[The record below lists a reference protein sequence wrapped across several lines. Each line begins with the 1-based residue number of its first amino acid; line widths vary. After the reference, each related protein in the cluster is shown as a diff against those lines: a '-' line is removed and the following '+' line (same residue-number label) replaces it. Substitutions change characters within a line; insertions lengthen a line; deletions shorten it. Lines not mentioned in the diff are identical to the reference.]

1 MTNAVSRPQT
11 ADRRPQTADRRPQTA
26 SSLLTRASSALSAAL
41 SPAGDGLRP
50 GFGIPTPTSTERGAP
65 SRRLLA
71 LLTAVLVL
79 WAGPVLAQT
88 PTATISPSGN
98 VNITEGGAAQAI
110 TVTLSNIPQDSTA
123 RFGILE
129 IRGLSSSTDVNLY
142 DSDPSM
148 GSPTALPLAAP
159 FGTVIPGHY
168 YRQWSSPGAHS
179 GTLNYW
185 VEVPLNNDYLE
196 EERSF
201 EIAFRIIGPNPY
213 PLLVL
218 SPTLTLKVA
227 PAPLPDPTGKPT
239 TPRSLVATAG
249 RGEVEIIWTAIS
261 DHSSN
266 TNFVNDV
273 HITKHQFRQ
282 STDSGINYGAW
293 TDIPDS
299 GYRGN
304 ASRHTIDNLR
314 DGTEYT
320 FQVRAVN
327 SCTVTPGCGES
338 GPTRA
343 ARAVTL
349 AAARY
354 RIDTIAG
361 GVGDGGPATAA
372 QFEEPNSVA
381 VDSSGNLYFPDAVND
396 RVRVVSPS
404 GVINTIA
411 GPGEGEADF
420 ATRGDGGPSTLAWL
434 NTPNGVA
441 LDSSGNLYIADS
453 ANGRVRKVDSG
464 VITTVAGTRTRG
476 YSGDGGQATAA
487 QFEFPDRVVVDSSG
501 NLYIS
506 DSSDARIRKVD
517 SAGVITTV
525 AGTGTGGYSGD
536 GGQATAAQINNPEG
550 MAVDSS
556 GNLYIADTTNNR
568 IRKVDTSGVITTVA
582 GNGSY
587 GYSGDGGQATAA
599 RLRRPEGVAV
609 DSSGNLYIADSRS
622 HRIRMVDT
630 SGVITTVAGI
640 GTNGISGD
648 GGAATS
654 ASVGWPS
661 DIKVD
666 GSGNLYIAQA
676 NSARIRKVDTSGVIS
691 TVAAGDNNFGGDGG
705 RAIFALLNE
714 PYEVAVD
721 SSGNLYI
728 ADTANSR
735 VRKVDP
741 EGVISTVAG
750 TGTRGYSGD
759 GGPATT
765 AELNSPQDVVVD
777 SAGNLYIADGT
788 GQQVRK
794 VDTSGVIRTVA
805 GTGTRAS
812 GRLVEGV
819 QATSTQL
826 AEPTG
831 VAVDSSGN
839 LYIAVSGSSTIR
851 KVDTSGVIRTVA
863 GRGGA
868 GHGGNGGPALL
879 AQFDNPSR
887 VAVDRAGNLYIS
899 DTANYWI
906 RKVDASS
913 GIITAFAGTGVYGFS
928 GDGGRASLA
937 RIALPSGMAL
947 DRSGNLY
954 FADTLNHW
962 IRKVD
967 TRGRISTIAGT
978 RVRGFAGDRGLATNA
993 QLYEPRGVA
1002 VDRAGNIYIA
1012 DTGNNRIRKLT
1023 PLPGSPGPP
1032 SSPSS
1037 PSSPPPPPPPP
1048 PNRPPTVTLSCAPC
1062 DVLRGG
1068 EAMLTATASDPDGDR
1083 LSYAWSVTGG
1093 VIAGADD
1100 TASVRWTAPEQL
1112 GTVTIRVE
1120 VSDGEGG
1127 RASAQV
1133 AIEVLTVLPERAAF
1147 DIEER
1152 GSASFTT
1159 SGQGDSARVGYGLI
1173 RSDPGTGTPSGIAL
1187 FQFRDSD
1194 GVLITEAAVP
1204 AAAPVRQGRIFAEVG
1219 DSVNTAVA
1227 FANPSA
1233 QPVDISFYLTDTA
1246 GTRSREGS
1254 FTLEAF
1260 QHQAELLNAAPFEAA
1275 GVEGTFTFQ
1284 ASAPLAVIA
1293 LRGAANQAGEWLWT
1307 TLPVTPLLPPPGLY
1321 SRTSTDPV
1329 VFPHFSDGQGWGT
1342 QVILINPTREPIAG
1356 TLEFLGT
1363 DAAPLTVTLE
1373 DDRTGASFPYSIAA
1387 HSAWRVDTAN
1397 PSDRMASGS
1406 LRATPDDVFPL
1417 VAAPS
1422 GLLLYSFTDGGKTV
1436 SLAGV
1441 PAVPSSTAFRV
1452 PVAAVGLLPGQPGNI
1467 HTSLALANPA
1477 NVGTRV
1483 SFEITR
1489 PDGSLLLPPA
1499 SITLRAGGQAS
1510 GLLTQ
1515 LFDLPED
1522 FSNGLLRVSA
1532 SNDGVSLAALRFYVN
1547 RRGEL
1552 KITNF
1557 WPRDETAPVTSEDR
1571 YFAHLADSAG
1581 WTTRLTLF
1589 SGTFGESGSGSLS
1602 LFWFP
1607 VE

>member
-1 MTNAVSRPQT
+1 M
-11 ADRRPQTADRRPQTA
+11 
-26 SSLLTRASSALSAAL
+26 
-41 SPAGDGLRP
+41 
-50 GFGIPTPTSTERGAP
+50 
-65 SRRLLA
+65 
-71 LLTAVLVL
+71 
-79 WAGPVLAQT
+79 LAQT

-98 VNITEGGAAQAI
+98 VNITEGGAALAI

-123 RFGILE
+123 NFGLLGIQ
-129 IRGLSSSTDVNLY
+129 GLSSAADVNLY

-148 GSPTALPLAAP
+148 GSPTALTLRTGSAI
-159 FGTVIPGHY
+159 VPGHFY
-168 YRQWSSPGAHS
+168 LQWNSPGANS

-185 VEVPLNNDYLE
+185 IVVPSNSIYFE
-196 EERSF
+196 EEKSF
-201 EIAFRIIGPNPY
+201 DIAFRIFGADPF
-213 PLLVL
+213 PLLVE

-227 PAPLPDPTGKPT
+227 EAPLPDPTGKPT
-239 TPRSLVATAG
+239 ATGQLRATPGMGAVTLTWDAIDAT
-249 RGEVEIIWTAIS
+249 
-261 DHSSN
+261 SSN
-266 TNFVNDV
+266 PNLLNDIQ
-273 HITKHQFRQ
+273 ITKHQVRR
-282 STDSGINYGAW
+282 STNGGASYGAW

-299 GYRGN
+299 AYRGSHAN
-304 ASRHTIDNLR
+304 TYTIDKLT
-314 DGTEYT
+314 DGREYT

-327 SCTVTPGCGES
+327 ECTATPGCGQS
-338 GPTRA
+338 YPAT
-343 ARAVTL
+343 AV
-349 AAARY
+349 AWPHSPARY

-381 VDSSGNLYFPDAVND
+381 VDSSGNVYFPDAVNN
-396 RVRVVSPS
+396 RVRWVGTS

-411 GPGEGEADF
+411 GPGEGDF

-434 NTPNGVA
+434 ATPNGVA

-453 ANGRVRKVDSG
+453 TNHRVRKVDSG
-464 VITTVAGTRTRG
+464 VISTVAGTGIRG

-487 QFEFPDRVVVDSSG
+487 QLDFPDRVVVDSSG

-506 DSSDARIRKVD
+506 DSSANRIRKVD
-517 SAGVITTV
+517 SSGVITTV

-536 GGQATAAQINNPEG
+536 TGQATAAQIRTPQG
-550 MAVDSS
+550 IALDSS

-587 GYSGDGGQATAA
+587 GYSGDGGQATSA

-622 HRIRMVDT
+622 HRIRRVDT
-630 SGVITTVAGI
+630 SGVITTVAG
-640 GTNGISGD
+640 NGLRGVSGD

-654 ASVGWPS
+654 ANIGWPS
-661 DIKVD
+661 DVNVD
-666 GSGNLYIAQA
+666 GSGNLYISQLNDDRIRKV
-676 NSARIRKVDTSGVIS
+676 NSSGIISTVAAGDNTFGGDGGRAISALLRFPTDVAVDSSGNLYIADTSNHRIRKVDTSGVIS
-691 TVAAGDNNFGGDGG
+691 TVAGTGTGGFSGDEGP
-705 RAIFALLNE
+705 ATAAELNG
-714 PYEVAVD
+714 PWSVAVD

-728 ADTANSR
+728 ADYTNRR
-735 VRKVDP
+735 VRKVDTS
-741 EGVISTVAG
+741 GVISTVAG
-750 TGTRGYSGD
+750 TGALSNGREGN
-759 GGPATT
+759 GGPAT
-765 AELNSPQDVVVD
+765 AAPLSLP
-777 SAGNLYIADGT
+777 I
-788 GQQVRK
+788 
-794 VDTSGVIRTVA
+794 
-805 GTGTRAS
+805 
-812 GRLVEGV
+812 
-819 QATSTQL
+819 
-826 AEPTG
+826 G

-839 LYIAVSGSSTIR
+839 LYISDFGNRTIR
-851 KVDTSGVIRTVA
+851 KVDSEGIISTVA
-863 GRGGA
+863 GIGGD
-868 GHGGNGGPALL
+868 GHGGNGGPATA
-879 AQFDNPSR
+879 AQLSNPVR
-887 VAVDRAGNLYIS
+887 VAVDRAGNLYIA
-899 DTANYWI
+899 DRDNRWI
-906 RKVDASS
+906 RKVDSK
-913 GIITAFAGTGVYGFS
+913 GIITVFAGTGVHGSS
-928 GDGGRASLA
+928 GNGGPATLA
-937 RIALPSGMAL
+937 RITRPYGMAV
-947 DRSGNLY
+947 DGSGNFY
-954 FADTLNHW
+954 FADRDNHW

-967 TRGRISTIAGT
+967 TRGRITTIAGT
-978 RVRGFAGDRGLATNA
+978 RTRGFSGDRGPAIEA
-993 QLYEPRGVA
+993 RLYDPVGVT
-1002 VDRAGNIYIA
+1002 VDRAGNLYIA
-1012 DTGNNRIRKLT
+1012 DYTNHRIRKLT
-1023 PLPGSPGPP
+1023 RLPGSPGPP
-1032 SSPSS
+1032 SGPPPP

-1048 PNRPPTVTLSCAPC
+1048 PNRPPTVTLSCTPC

-1068 EAMLTATASDPDGDR
+1068 EATLTATASDPDGDR

-1100 TASVRWTAPEQL
+1100 TASVRWTAPDHL

-1133 AIEVLTVLPERAAF
+1133 AIEVLTVLPERAPF

-1152 GSASFTT
+1152 GTASFTT
-1159 SGQGDSARVGYGLI
+1159 SGQGNSARVGYGLI

-1204 AAAPVRQGRIFAEVG
+1204 AAAPLRQGRIFAEVG
-1219 DSVNTAVA
+1219 DSVNTAFA
-1227 FANPSA
+1227 FANPNH
-1233 QPVDISFYLTDTA
+1233 QPVDIAFYLTDTA

-1260 QHQAELLNAAPFEAA
+1260 QHQAELLNAAPFEVA
-1275 GVEGTFTFQ
+1275 GLEGTFTFQ

-1307 TLPVTPLLPPPGLY
+1307 TLPVTPVLPPPGLY

-1373 DDRTGASFPYSIAA
+1373 DGRTGASFPYSIAA

-1397 PSDRMASGS
+1397 PADRMASGS
-1406 LRATPDDVFPL
+1406 LRATPADVLPP

-1441 PAVPSSTAFRV
+1441 PALPPSTAFRV
-1452 PVAAVGLLPGQPGNI
+1452 PVAAFGVLPGQPGNI
-1467 HTSLALANPA
+1467 HTSLALANPT
-1477 NVGTRV
+1477 NGGTRV

-1522 FSNGLLRVSA
+1522 FSTGLLRVSA
-1532 SNDGVSLAALRFYVN
+1532 SNGGVSLAALRFYVN

-1557 WPRDETAPVTSEDR
+1557 WPQDETAPATSEDR
-1571 YFAHLADSAG
+1571 YFAHLADSGG